1 MYFLLLIIIVSLV
14 LSVLNYNIFYQKCK
28 YLLQR
33 NDEFTMFYT
42 NFFVELYDIFSR
54 EKGSYRN
61 DNYLILLDFIQLILF
76 LSQCPQSSVTHL
88 QLQSECNQDIIIKDQ
103 IYIII
108 LFFCMNML
116 LSCYKC
122 IAFSHFHQKFLQIT
136 DYTCL

>member
-1 MYFLLLIIIVSLV
+1 M
-14 LSVLNYNIFYQKCK
+14 
-28 YLLQR
+28 QR

-88 QLQSECNQDIIIKDQ
+88 QLQSECNTLSP
-103 IYIII
+103 
-108 LFFCMNML
+108 LFF
-116 LSCYKC
+116 
-122 IAFSHFHQKFLQIT
+122 FLIFPLHPSVVNKT
-136 DYTCL
+136 